1 MHIKNQLEKQK
12 WASVKQVIQCIYT
25 TTNLKTNEETVKI
38 RYFISSIERTAKE
51 YSAIIKSHWKVET
64 MHWYLDVT
72 FREDDCTVS
81 NTNAVENLN
90 IFRKTALALIK
101 KYKKEKKRSIKNYR
115 YQLSQNKDLL
125 KELLDNYI

>member
-1 MHIKNQLEKQK
+1 
-12 WASVKQVIQCIYT
+12 
-25 TTNLKTNEETVKI
+25 
-38 RYFISSIERTAKE
+38 
-51 YSAIIKSHWKVET
+51 